1 MTVTLFYS
9 PVFLSALGSG
19 LVAGVF
25 FAFSTFVMAA
35 LARLPV
41 PAGAA
46 AMNAINVTVLT
57 PAFMSVLFGTAVIA
71 LGAAV
76 LALLNWSASG
86 AAAALAGAVL
96 YVAGVIFVTMFFN
109 VPLNY
114 QLAAVAPG
122 SAAEAELWQRYL
134 RVWVNWN
141 HVRTAAPLASLAL
154 FILALRG

>member
-1 MTVTLFYS
+1 MTATLFHS
-9 PVFLSALGSG
+9 LVFLAALGSG

-57 PAFMSVLFGTAVIA
+57 PAFMTVLFGTALLA
-71 LGAAV
+71 LALSV
-76 LALLNWSASG
+76 LALLNWNANG
-86 AAAALAGAVL
+86 AALALVGAIL
-96 YVAGVIFVTMFFN
+96 YVAGVILVTMFFN
-109 VPLNY
+109 VPLND

-141 HVRTAAPLASLAL
+141 HIRTVAPLASMAL
-154 FILALRG
+154 FVLALRG